1 MVSLEVSYLE
11 DEVLVKLPMDLTRSK
26 LPVYV
31 DNAAA
36 QEDIN
41 CWPHLRGVEI
51 PKIDAKVGLL
61 IGCDAPEALAPKEI
75 IPSCNGSPYAT
86 STCHTWSLREISVL
100 RNSRFLF
107 H

>member
-1 MVSLEVSYLE
+1 
-11 DEVLVKLPMDLTRSK
+11 MDLTRSK

-41 CWPHLRGVEI
+41 RWPHLRGVEI

-61 IGCDAPEALAPKEI
+61 IGRDTPEALAPKEI
-75 IPSCNGSPYAT
+75 IPSCNGGPYQLEPYLDG
-86 STCHTWSLREISVL
+86 SYMVP
-100 RNSRFLF
+100 
-107 H
+107 

>member
-1 MVSLEVSYLE
+1 MVSLKVSYLE
-11 DEVLVKLPMDLTRSK
+11 DKVLVKLPMDLTRSK

-41 CWPHLRGVEI
+41 RWPHLIGVEI
-51 PKIDAKVGLL
+51 PKIDTKVGLL

-75 IPSCNGSPYAT
+75 IPSCNGGPYAT
-86 STCHTWSLREISVL
+86 
-100 RNSRFLF
+100 
-107 H
+107 